1 MCFGCHFNICA
12 RHARGGAEE
21 GSVAAGK
28 EPSLAIV
35 TETSIWA
42 TRVLASSKGD
52 QKQQKGDPATCVQRA
67 SDPSSTTK
75 DQKVKKRGGI
85 EEISSLLPDRV
96 DREREQV
103 KAALSLEAKLPAIF
117 PGMSSLI
124 EEDSSV
130 GSETCHSKSR
140 LVEEDT
146 RSSERNK
153 SAKYFTA
160 TNLPK
165 SSAGVDIV

>member
-52 QKQQKGDPATCVQRA
+52 QKKRGERATRA
-67 SDPSSTTK
+67 PGASGLSSTSDRK
-75 DQKVKKRGGI
+75 EKKRGGI
-85 EEISSLLPDRV
+85 EEKSTLLPDRV

-103 KAALSLEAKLPAIF
+103 KAALSLEAKLPTIF
-117 PGMSSLI
+117 SGKSPLI
-124 EEDSSV
+124 EQEASV
-130 GSETCHSKSR
+130 GSESCHSKSR
-140 LVEEDT
+140 LVEDT
-146 RSSERNK
+146 GSSERNK
-153 SAKYFTA
+153 SAKYFMA

-165 SSAGVDIV
+165 RSAGVDIV

>member
-52 QKQQKGDPATCVQRA
+52 QKRKGERATSAQGA
-67 SDPSSTTK
+67 SDHK
-75 DQKVKKRGGI
+75 EKKRGGI
-85 EEISSLLPDRV
+85 EEKSTLLPDRV

-103 KAALSLEAKLPAIF
+103 KAALSLEAKLPTIF
-117 PGMSSLI
+117 PGKSSLI
-124 EEDSSV
+124 AEEASV

-146 RSSERNK
+146 GSSERNK

>member
-42 TRVLASSKGD
+42 TRVLASSKGG
-52 QKQQKGDPATCVQRA
+52 QKGRGEEATCVQGT
-67 SDPSSTTK
+67 SELSSTSDHEERK
-75 DQKVKKRGGI
+75 GGGI
-85 EEISSLLPDRV
+85 EEKSSLLPDRV
-96 DREREQV
+96 DRERERV
-103 KAALSLEAKLPAIF
+103 KAALSLEAKLPTIF
-117 PGMSSLI
+117 PGKSSLI
-124 EEDSSV
+124 AEEASV
-130 GSETCHSKSR
+130 GSESCHSKSR

-146 RSSERNK
+146 EGSERNK

-165 SSAGVDIV
+165 SSAGLDIV

>member
-1 MCFGCHFNICA
+1 MCFRCHFNICA

-52 QKQQKGDPATCVQRA
+52 QKTRAEEATRAPAA
-67 SDPSSTTK
+67 SDMSSTS
-75 DQKVKKRGGI
+75 DHLERKRGGI
-85 EEISSLLPDRV
+85 EEKSTLLPDRV

-103 KAALSLEAKLPAIF
+103 KAALSLEAKLPTIF
-117 PGMSSLI
+117 PGKSSLI
-124 EEDSSV
+124 EEEASV
-130 GSETCHSKSR
+130 GSQAYNSKSR
-140 LVEEDT
+140 LGEEDT
-146 RSSERNK
+146 GSSERNK

-165 SSAGVDIV
+165 SSAGLDIV